1 MGRNKMVNIL
11 FLIVLLIIIFDLILI
26 AGANKNDKG
35 GN

>member
-1 MGRNKMVNIL
+1 MINIL
-11 FLIVLLIIIFDLILI
+11 FLVVLLIIIFDLLLV